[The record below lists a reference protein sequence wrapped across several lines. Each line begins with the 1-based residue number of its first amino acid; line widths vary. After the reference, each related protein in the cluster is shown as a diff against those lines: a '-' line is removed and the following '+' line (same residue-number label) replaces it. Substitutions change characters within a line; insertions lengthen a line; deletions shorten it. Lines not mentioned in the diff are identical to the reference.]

1 MSMEITHLIDFA
13 KLQRN
18 TATKVEAEQARFI
31 QINVKDSKML
41 SEAEKADLYRSV
53 AVSSNSASLALEKT
67 EIS

>member
-1 MSMEITHLIDFA
+1 MEITHLIDFA

-18 TATKVEAEQARFI
+18 TATKVEAEQARFT

-41 SEAEKADLYRSV
+41 SEAEKADLYTSV
-53 AVSSNSASLALEKT
+53 AVSSTSASLAPEKS

>member
-1 MSMEITHLIDFA
+1 MEITHLIDFA

-18 TATKVEAEQARFI
+18 TATKVEAEQARCT
-31 QINVKDSKML
+31 QINLKDSKML

-53 AVSSNSASLALEKT
+53 VVSSTSASLAPEKT